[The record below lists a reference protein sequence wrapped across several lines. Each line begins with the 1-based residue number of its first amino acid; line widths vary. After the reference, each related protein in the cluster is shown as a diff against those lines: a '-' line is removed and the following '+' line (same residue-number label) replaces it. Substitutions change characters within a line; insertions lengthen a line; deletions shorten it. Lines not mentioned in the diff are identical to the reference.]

1 MINCLIGS
9 KWLTLHYTTRL
20 LWRGQIGFGVVEQ
33 SIIPPW
39 KTFVTNIQVIVMNS
53 LWKFATV
60 LLFDVLEVVFMLLG
74 QVVCIDE
81 SEHDRRKCDVV
92 SYLSPKF

>member
-1 MINCLIGS
+1 
-9 KWLTLHYTTRL
+9 
-20 LWRGQIGFGVVEQ
+20 
-33 SIIPPW
+33 
-39 KTFVTNIQVIVMNS
+39 MNS